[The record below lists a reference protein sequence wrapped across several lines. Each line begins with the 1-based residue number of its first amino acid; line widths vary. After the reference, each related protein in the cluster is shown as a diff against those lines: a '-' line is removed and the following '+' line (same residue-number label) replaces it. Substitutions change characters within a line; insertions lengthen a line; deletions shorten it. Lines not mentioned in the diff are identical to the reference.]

1 MIIDREIYF
10 GGFMAKKLVEYYDLS
25 YAEMMAEKF
34 GSVSSS
40 FDQKG
45 FVKHMK
51 EHLGEE
57 AFLAR
62 QDLYADALEIFLGD
76 DPIANL
82 DVFRAIWG
90 EELKQ
95 ETGMFTEGWWLW
107 PISRYVARHACKM
120 PKETYAFLKEFT
132 KRHTGEFAIRPL
144 LMEFNE
150 ETMHVMLKWSLDENV
165 HVRRLSSEGLRIA
178 LPWANK
184 TTAGIQDFD
193 RFKEILSN
201 LRHDRS
207 KFVQKSVGNNL
218 NDLFKHDPSLAAKI
232 VEEWERGEQS
242 DALQWIIRHGRRSI
256 DKKK

>member
-1 MIIDREIYF
+1 
-10 GGFMAKKLVEYYDLS
+10 MAKKLVEYYDLS

-34 GSVSSS
+34 AAVCSS
-40 FDQKG
+40 FDKEG
-45 FVKHMK
+45 FVQHFR

-62 QDLYADALEIFLGD
+62 QDLYADALELFLGD

-82 DVFRAIWG
+82 DIFRAIWG

-107 PISRYVARHACKM
+107 PIGRYVERHACTM
-120 PKETYAFLKEFT
+120 PDATYDFLKGFT

-144 LMEFNE
+144 LMEYNDK
-150 ETMHVMLKWSLDENV
+150 TMQVMLDWSKDENV

-184 TTAGIQDFD
+184 TTAGIQDLE

-218 NDLFKHDPSLAAKI
+218 NDLYKYDASLAEGIIA
-232 VEEWERGEQS
+232 EWERAEQS
-242 DALQWIIRHGRRSI
+242 DALIRIIKHGRRSLN
-256 DKKK
+256 KKK